1 MIYRTEIHEYLKM
14 CFQTTYGKSDDVL
27 IHSKIDKL
35 VEFIN
40 DGKAYVFGAFVEDV
54 MIGFLWGYPV
64 KGPFETVF
72 HIAYIAVAEQGREKG
87 TGSKLVSVAEKH
99 ARTHGIHHVELI
111 VGVDNHNALE
121 FYTVMGYG
129 QDRCIMRK
137 RIK

>member
-40 DGKAYVFGAFVEDV
+40 DGKAYVFGAFVEDA

-72 HIAYIAVAEQGREKG
+72 HIAYIAVAEQGRKKG
-87 TGSKLVSVAEKH
+87 IGSKLVSAAEKH
-99 ARTHGIHHVELI
+99 AKTLGLYHVELI
-111 VGVDNHNALE
+111 VSSDNYNALE
-121 FYTVMGYG
+121 FYTAMGYE
-129 QDRCIMRK
+129 QDRYIMRK
-137 RIK
+137 